1 MGSAGVGVPAVTQ
14 GCNGVCTGVW
24 VDICVYAW
32 MLWV

>member
-1 MGSAGVGVPAVTQ
+1 VPAVTQ